1 MPSTG
6 NDIVSLALI
15 DKERSNDSRFYLKFI
30 TPSEEAL
37 GRQVELAHL
46 SFERYVW
53 LCWSVK
59 ESALKYLRREQPQM
73 VFSPVKIVISNITVP
88 AIAPNA
94 QWVDEDWEGDT
105 AGEEN
110 YSGSLT
116 AEGNT
121 YYFRSKISTSTIA
134 TIVSDDETFNGV
146 AWGISHIGQSN
157 ADDQSE
163 QVRLFVL
170 KRLQTFFPDKTL
182 HIEKVA
188 AGYPVVMEGK
198 KAFSL
203 PLSFAHHGSTVSYS
217 LLLAEPSE
225 Y

>member
-37 GRQVELAHL
+37 GRQLELAHL

-53 LCWSVK
+53 LCWSIK
-59 ESALKYLRREQPQM
+59 ESALKYLRREQPQL
-73 VFSPVKIVISNITVP
+73 VFSPVKIVINDIAVP
-88 AIAPNA
+88 AIASNT
-94 QWVDEDWEGDT
+94 QRVDETWEGD
-105 AGEEN
+105 ASGEEN
-110 YSGSLT
+110 YTGSLR

-121 YYFRSKISTSTIA
+121 YYFRSKISASTIA

-157 ADDQSE
+157 ADHQSE
-163 QVRLFVL
+163 QVRSFVL

-182 HIEKVA
+182 HIEKMA

-198 KAFSL
+198 KTFSI
-203 PLSFAHHGSTVSYS
+203 PVSFAHHGNTVSYS
-217 LLLAEPSE
+217 FLFS
-225 Y
+225 